1 MKIGNPLE
9 LFRSGSPPGGAA
21 STEADKAKAIAT
33 LAPPVKGDSS
43 ATVTLSGGLSTLGVD
58 TSSDGA
64 FDAKRVE
71 EVKALIADG
80 SFKVNAEAVADKV
93 ISSNL
98 EALTRSKR

>member
-9 LFRSGSPPGGAA
+9 LFRSGTPPGGAA

-33 LAPPVKGDSS
+33 PAQPLKGETS

-58 TSSDGA
+58 TTSDGA

-71 EVKALIADG
+71 EVKALIAEG
-80 SFKVNAEAVADKV
+80 SFKVDAEVVANKV

-98 EALTRSKR
+98 EALLRGKR